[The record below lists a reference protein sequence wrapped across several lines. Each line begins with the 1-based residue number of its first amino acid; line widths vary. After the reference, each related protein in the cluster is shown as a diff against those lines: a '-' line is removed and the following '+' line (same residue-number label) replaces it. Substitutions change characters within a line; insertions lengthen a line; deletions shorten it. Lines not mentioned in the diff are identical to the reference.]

1 MSGSELPFLFHSP
14 ICLSMSNYHL
24 ILITRASLLVSY
36 GIFLQNCLCCSC
48 CSVAKSCLTLCDPMD
63 CIMPGFPVHHYLP
76 EFAQTHVHWISD
88 AIQSSHP
95 LLSPSPSAFNLS
107 QRQGLFQWV
116 GSLHQVTK
124 VLELQLQH
132 LLFLSLCI
140 FIQVLQP
147 VCNLVLKQWQY
158 KPQPCCSFEWDSL
171 NLDNNLERNDIFTI
185 PRPSIYEHGVLFCV
199 FGL

>member
-1 MSGSELPFLFHSP
+1 MSGSKLPFLFHSP

-24 ILITRASLLVSY
+24 ILITRASLLVSC
-36 GIFLQNCLCCSC
+36 GIFCRTAFAVLVVQLLSRVSLFVTAWTVSC
-48 CSVAKSCLTLCDPMD
+48 QAFLSITISQSLLKLMS
-63 CIMPGFPVHHYLP
+63 IM
-76 EFAQTHVHWISD
+76 SM
-88 AIQSSHP
+88 SSNHP
-95 LLSPSPSAFNLS
+95 LWPPSPSAFNLS
-107 QRQGLFQWV
+107 QRRGLFQWV
-116 GSLHQVTK
+116 CSLHQVTK

-132 LLFLSLCI
+132 LLFLGLCI

-171 NLDNNLERNDIFTI
+171 NLDNNLERNDTFTI

-199 FGL
+199 FDL